1 MSFIDAGLVQ
11 QMFGDDLPLFKSLLT
26 RILRDYADLALPIC
40 VSPDDQTTR
49 SQLMGRAHKLKGSAG
64 MIGAITLMRLAGAT
78 EKALQECRSADIVEG
93 ILGQLAVALVTLRD
107 EAGLLMETQPARVQI
122 PAPAWRSDRTSAPQ
136 ISRSCARCLKVRTS
150 RRLINSVC

>member
-1 MSFIDAGLVQ
+1 MPSIDVGIVQ
-11 QMFGDDLPLFKSLLT
+11 QMFGGDLGLFGSVLA
-26 RILRDYADLALPIC
+26 RILREFAEFALPMS
-40 VSPDDQTTR
+40 VSSVDQASR
-49 SQLMGRAHKLKGSAG
+49 SLLQGRSHKLKGSAG